1 MADLV
6 NVIYITAPGNSFQEY
21 EQSLQKDGVNVCLS
35 LASDRQEFENLLD
48 QRVDWDIVV
57 YDDGTAALKIADLLG
72 VLQENG
78 SIHKLPLIILAQ
90 VNDLARSVR
99 LLNQGVFRCIPCDE
113 LSLIGEVFK
122 TALFVK
128 RQWYK
133 WERAEDDLV
142 KTRTMY
148 RMAEDASRKNEERYA
163 TLADNARDSIF
174 EFTEDGYLV
183 YLNHYATI
191 IYGLPASEL
200 IGKHISDLFPEPH
213 SSMMLQHIR
222 EVYKTGEPFYSIGDY
237 PFNSGLKYLSTWLV
251 PFKDKDGFC
260 QSILGFSRDYS
271 EVKEAENKLKQA
283 FEKQKELNE
292 IQTNFVMRTSHE
304 FRTPLSA
311 ILSSAE
317 LLENY
322 GGQWPEQKVQT
333 HLRRIQE
340 SVKHLNRLLDDLLII
355 EKAESAGLRCEPAG
369 IRLGTFFSQLV
380 EEVQLGDKNRHQVL
394 FSLTGAG
401 DAAIMDERL
410 LRQVVVNLLVN
421 SLKFSPQGTEVKLG
435 LTCDNSHAVIVI
447 EDHGLGI
454 PSQDQVH
461 LFERFYRASNVVQIP
476 GSGLGLTIVKEAV
489 DLMEGEIQFVSQE
502 GVGTAFTVTLPLL
515 QKTK

>member
-1 MADLV
+1 MADLI

-21 EQSLQKDGVNVCLS
+21 EEYLRKDGVKVRLS
-35 LASDRQEFENLLD
+35 IASDRVEFENLLN
-48 QRVDWDIVV
+48 QPADWDIAV
-57 YDDGTAALKIADLLG
+57 YDDGAAAWKIADLLA
-72 VLQENG
+72 VLHENG

-90 VNDLARSVR
+90 DNDLARSVR
-99 LLNQGVFRCIPCDE
+99 LLNQGVFRYIPRSE
-113 LSLIGEVFK
+113 FSLISEVIK
-122 TALFVK
+122 TAFFVK
-128 RQWYK
+128 RQWHN
-133 WERAEDDLV
+133 WERAEDDLL
-142 KTRTMY
+142 KARTMY
-148 RMAEDASRKNEERYA
+148 RIAEDTSRNNEERYA
-163 TLADNARDSIF
+163 TLAENARDSIF

-191 IYGLPASEL
+191 VYGLPASEL
-200 IGKHISDLFPEPH
+200 IGKHIRDLFPEPR
-213 SSMMLQHIR
+213 SSLMWENIR
-222 EVYKTGEPFYSIGDY
+222 KVYRTGEPNYALGDY
-237 PFNSGLKYLSTWLV
+237 PFKSGIKYLSTWLV

-271 EVKEAENKLKQA
+271 EVKEAEKKLKQA
-283 FEKQKELNE
+283 FDKQKELNE

-322 GGQWPEQKVQT
+322 GGHWPEQKVHT
-333 HLRRIQE
+333 HLHRIQE
-340 SVKHLNRLLDDLLII
+340 SVKHLNRLMDDLLII
-355 EKAESAGLRCEPAG
+355 EKAESAGMRCEPAG
-369 IRLGTFFSQLV
+369 IKLATFFSQLV
-380 EEVQLGDKNRHQVL
+380 EEVQLGDKDRHQVL
-394 FSLTGAG
+394 FNLTGAC
-401 DAAIMDERL
+401 DSAIMDERL

-421 SLKFSPQGTEVKLG
+421 SLKFSPQGTEVKLNLICKNG
-435 LTCDNSHAVIVI
+435 QAVILI

-454 PSQDQVH
+454 PAQDQVH